1 MASTTTSIDLGSLLG
16 LYEASEQTRSVVSHN
31 VELLKCIRGGLRM
44 AERYRLAFDPRL
56 DYWRRPERRFAIAY
70 LAERWTGRFAPAS
83 AVRALALHVLRH
95 FDRARVDGV
104 VTYHGVRYEQ
114 AGGFAKICGDL
125 AEHARRLGPIPAWD
139 QLRSVWPKLP
149 ETAADDIANFLLQ
162 GVPTAGDL
170 EPGFKRRLPWFGY
183 LSSAS
188 EEDLRRRQAFFFGYA
203 NLWTTANAYAYGGAQ
218 SFAPV
223 IQNTTSDIMLDAAL
237 KWATG
242 ANPIAIGFQ
251 TFGKDDEEPQ
261 DRSLYS
267 SVVEVYGFLNLQ
279 NAPFYNNLAETYR
292 DWFGVQASANPYD
305 LTSAVGAVTAHWLDQ
320 RPTAVEQL
328 TTLFRKLVDQPAS
341 TRVEFEKVE
350 APKVQK
356 LTAQDDAVLLDA
368 QLLDELESTAKAEL
382 STLKDRQTAAIALHL
397 LLDSK
402 LFLESQIVKE
412 PPPGAPETDVVAG
425 TTASHVP
432 VSPPREMRRLP
443 DGLRLDGERAL
454 SYLKA
459 GLHVLFAGAPG
470 TGKTTLA
477 QFVGY
482 AWDQQLDVLPEQMPA
497 DAAPFT
503 TVANSAWSPFHTIGG
518 LLPTGQGTFTPHR
531 GIFIAPTSAD
541 GEPWRL
547 RDGAV
552 VLDEMNRADLD
563 RCIGELYPLLSG
575 SVNRVSPAGLP
586 GVQSIESS
594 ARFRVLA
601 TVNDANLDDIVFPI
615 SDGLARRFQRI
626 DLQGASRADVLAFL
640 GLDTPGIN
648 EDRRAAALE
657 AVGTFFEVVRD
668 KGLLKKAADDD
679 RLTFGVAYFTLLR
692 AWIDGRFE
700 TPVRESTTREQAH
713 DLLAGSLRT
722 LGRTRKWEEVL
733 QAFLA
738 KA

>member
-1 MASTTTSIDLGSLLG
+1 M
-16 LYEASEQTRSVVSHN
+16 
-31 VELLKCIRGGLRM
+31 
-44 AERYRLAFDPRL
+44 
-56 DYWRRPERRFAIAY
+56 
-70 LAERWTGRFAPAS
+70 
-83 AVRALALHVLRH
+83 
-95 FDRARVDGV
+95 
-104 VTYHGVRYEQ
+104 
-114 AGGFAKICGDL
+114 
-125 AEHARRLGPIPAWD
+125 
-139 QLRSVWPKLP
+139 WPKLA
-149 ETAADDIANFLLQ
+149 ETAADDLASFLLQ
-162 GVPTAGDL
+162 SVATAGEL

-203 NLWTTANAYAYGGAQ
+203 NLWTTTNAYVRAGAQ

-242 ANPIAIGFQ
+242 ASPIAVGFQ

-292 DWFGVQASANPYD
+292 DWFGVHESANPYD
-305 LTSAVGAVTAHWLDQ
+305 LTSAVGAITAHWLDQ
-320 RPTAVEQL
+320 RPSAVEQL
-328 TTLFRKLVDQPAS
+328 TTLFRKVVDQPPS
-341 TRVEFEKVE
+341 TRVEFETVE

-356 LTAQDDAVLLDA
+356 LAAQDGAVLLDA
-368 QLLDELESTAKAEL
+368 QLLEDLESTAKAEL
-382 STLKDRQTAAIALHL
+382 SKLTARETAAIALHL
-397 LLDSK
+397 VLDSK
-402 LFLESQIVKE
+402 LYLESLEKPSVGVVQ
-412 PPPGAPETDVVAG
+412 PAGLGTDVVVG
-425 TTASHVP
+425 TTAPHVP
-432 VSPPREMRRLP
+432 VSRAGEMRRLP

-482 AWDQQLDVLPEQMPA
+482 AWDQHLDVLPEQMPA

-518 LLPTGQGTFTPHR
+518 LMPTGQGTFTPHR
-531 GIFIAPTSAD
+531 GIFIAPTSAA
-541 GEPWRL
+541 GEPWHL

-575 SVNRVSPAGLP
+575 SVERVSPAGLP

-594 ARFRVLA
+594 PRFRVLA

-640 GLDTPGIN
+640 GLDTPGTH
-648 EDRRAAALE
+648 EDRRTATRE

-692 AWIDGRFE
+692 AWIDGQFE
-700 TPVRESTTREQAH
+700 APVRESTTREQAH

>member
-1 MASTTTSIDLGSLLG
+1 MDLGSLLG
-16 LYEASEQTRSVVSHN
+16 LYEGSEQTRSAVSHN
-31 VELLKCIRGGLRM
+31 VQLLKCIRGGLRM

-56 DYWRRPERRFAIAY
+56 DYWRRPERRLAIAY
-70 LAERWTGRFAPAS
+70 LAERWTGRFAPVS
-83 AVRALALHVLRH
+83 AVRGLALHVLRH
-95 FDRARVDGV
+95 FDRARTDGV
-104 VTYHGVRYEQ
+104 VSYLGVHYEQ
-114 AGGFAKICGDL
+114 AGGFAKICDEL

-139 QLRSVWPKLP
+139 QLRNVWPKLAQ
-149 ETAADDIANFLLQ
+149 TAADDVASFLLQ
-162 GVPTAGDL
+162 GVATAGEL

-188 EEDLRRRQAFFFGYA
+188 EEELRRRQAFFFGYA
-203 NLWTTANAYAYGGAQ
+203 NLWTTTNAYVRAGAQ

-223 IQNTTSDIMLDAAL
+223 IQNTASDIMLDAAL

-242 ANPIAIGFQ
+242 ASPIASGFQ

-279 NAPFYNNLAETYR
+279 HVPFYNNLAETYR
-292 DWFGVQASANPYD
+292 DWFGVHESANPYD
-305 LTSAVGAVTAHWLDQ
+305 LTSAVGAITTHWLDQ
-320 RPTAVEQL
+320 HPSAVEQL
-328 TTLFRKLVDQPAS
+328 TTLFRKIVDQRPS
-341 TRVEFEKVE
+341 TRVEFETVE

-356 LTAQDDAVLLDA
+356 LTAQDGAVLLDA
-368 QLLDELESTAKAEL
+368 QLLDDLESTAKAEL
-382 STLKDRQTAAIALHL
+382 SKLSAREIAAIALHL
-397 LLDSK
+397 VLDSK
-402 LFLESQIVKE
+402 LYLESLEK
-412 PPPGAPETDVVAG
+412 PPVVVLQPVVHGTDVVVG
-425 TTASHVP
+425 TTASHVS
-432 VSPPREMRRLP
+432 VSRAGEMRRLP
-443 DGLRLDGERAL
+443 DGLRPYGDRAL

-482 AWDQQLDVLPEQMPA
+482 AWDQHLDVLPEKMRA

-518 LLPTGQGTFTPHR
+518 LMPTGQGTFTPHR
-531 GIFIAPTSAD
+531 GIFIAPALAA
-541 GEPWRL
+541 GEPWHL

-575 SVNRVSPAGLP
+575 SVERVSPAGLP

-594 ARFRVLA
+594 PRFRVLA

-626 DLQGASRADVLAFL
+626 DLQGGSRADVLAFL
-640 GLDTPGIN
+640 GLDTPGTH

-668 KGLLKKAADDD
+668 KGLLKKAPDDD
-679 RLTFGVAYFTLLR
+679 RLTFGVAYFALLR
-692 AWIDGRFE
+692 AWIDGQFE
-700 TPVRESTTREQAH
+700 APVRESTTREQAH

>member
-1 MASTTTSIDLGSLLG
+1 M
-16 LYEASEQTRSVVSHN
+16 
-31 VELLKCIRGGLRM
+31 
-44 AERYRLAFDPRL
+44 
-56 DYWRRPERRFAIAY
+56 
-70 LAERWTGRFAPAS
+70 AERWTGRFAPAS
-83 AVRALALHVLRH
+83 AVRGLALHVLRH
-95 FDRARVDGV
+95 FDRARSDGV
-104 VTYHGVRYEQ
+104 VSYLGVHYDQ
-114 AGGFAKICGDL
+114 AGGFAKICGEL

-139 QLRSVWPKLP
+139 QLRSVWPKLA
-149 ETAADDIANFLLQ
+149 ETAADDLASFLLQ
-162 GVPTAGDL
+162 SVATAGEL

-203 NLWTTANAYAYGGAQ
+203 NLWTTTNAYVRAGAQ

-242 ANPIAIGFQ
+242 ASPIAVGFQ

-292 DWFGVQASANPYD
+292 DWFGVHESANPYD
-305 LTSAVGAVTAHWLDQ
+305 LTSAVGAITAHWLDQ
-320 RPTAVEQL
+320 RPSAVEQL
-328 TTLFRKLVDQPAS
+328 TTLFRKVVDQPPS
-341 TRVEFEKVE
+341 TRVEFETVE

-356 LTAQDDAVLLDA
+356 LAAQDGAVLLDA
-368 QLLDELESTAKAEL
+368 QLLEDLESTAKAEL
-382 STLKDRQTAAIALHL
+382 SKLTARETAAIALHL
-397 LLDSK
+397 VLDSK
-402 LFLESQIVKE
+402 LYLESLEKPSVGVVQ
-412 PPPGAPETDVVAG
+412 PAGLGTDVVVG
-425 TTASHVP
+425 TTAPHVP
-432 VSPPREMRRLP
+432 VSRAGEMRRLP

-482 AWDQQLDVLPEQMPA
+482 AWDQHLDVLPEQMPA

-518 LLPTGQGTFTPHR
+518 LMPTGQGTFTPHR
-531 GIFIAPTSAD
+531 GIFIAPTSAA
-541 GEPWRL
+541 GEPWHL

-575 SVNRVSPAGLP
+575 SVERVSPAGLP

-594 ARFRVLA
+594 PRFRVLA

-640 GLDTPGIN
+640 GLDTPGTH
-648 EDRRAAALE
+648 EDRRTATRE

-692 AWIDGRFE
+692 AWIDGQFE
-700 TPVRESTTREQAH
+700 APVRESTTREQAH